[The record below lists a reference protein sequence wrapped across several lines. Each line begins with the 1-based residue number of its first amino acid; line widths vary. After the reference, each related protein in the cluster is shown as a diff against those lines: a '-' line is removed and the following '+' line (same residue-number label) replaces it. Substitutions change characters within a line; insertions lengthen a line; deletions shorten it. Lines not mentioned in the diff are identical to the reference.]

1 MPRTPEA
8 QYRYN
13 QERIEA
19 RRKNPRLNAA
29 YLKYMKGYYE
39 ARKDTMRA
47 KSKAKRDALRLAL
60 LSYYANGK
68 PICACCGERETA
80 FLTIDHINGG
90 GNKHRRQNKIVS
102 LYKWIHSQWLTTG
115 KYPTGFQV
123 MCMNCNV
130 GKFRCGVCPHKK

>member
-19 RRKNPRLNAA
+19 RRQNPRLNAG
-29 YLKYMKGYYE
+29 YLKFMKGYYE
-39 ARKDTMRA
+39 ARKDAMRA
-47 KSKAKRDALRLAL
+47 KSKARREALRLKVL
-60 LSYYANGK
+60 TYYADGSPLCK
-68 PICACCGERETA
+68 CCGETEMA
-80 FLTIDHINGG
+80 FLTVDHINGG
-90 GNKHRRQNKIVS
+90 GNKHRRQEHIIC
-102 LYKWIHSQWLTTG
+102 LYKWLHSQWLKTG

-123 MCMNCNV
+123 LCMNCNV